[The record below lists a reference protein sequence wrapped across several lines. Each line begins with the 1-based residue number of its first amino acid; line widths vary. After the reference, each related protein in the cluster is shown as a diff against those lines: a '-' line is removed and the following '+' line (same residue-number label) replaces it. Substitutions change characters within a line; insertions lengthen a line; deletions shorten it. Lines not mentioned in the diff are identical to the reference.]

1 MKTREILLSV
11 YSVLVTI
18 ICVSLIGE
26 LKDRNEQLIEE
37 TIIKYE
43 YAVIIDSLMS
53 EQENFIEYLE
63 SKDDIK

>member
-1 MKTREILLSV
+1 MNTREILLSV
-11 YSVLVTI
+11 YSILVTI

-37 TIIKYE
+37 TTIKYE

>member
-1 MKTREILLSV
+1 MNTREILLSV
-11 YSVLVTI
+11 YSILVSI
-18 ICVSLIGE
+18 ICVFLIGE

-37 TIIKYE
+37 TTIKYE

-63 SKDDIK
+63 FKDDIK